1 MRTQDGPLLERR
13 VSTMG
18 PTPVVERQM
27 VRTPEGARIVAL
39 SSHAPGAEQRGVVI
53 LPPGYERRIHHYA
66 VLSDVLVR
74 HGYRTIR
81 FDLTN
86 HLGLSDGEVAD
97 FTMSSVSTDLNAV
110 IAHARDQMRGGE
122 RLYVVAPSLAAR
134 AAFRVLSRDGAAD
147 GLVALLPV
155 VDVRY
160 TITRAAGSDVIGRW
174 QDGDLANARYTR
186 VSKSD
191 VGPRF
196 PEDAVAEDWGGL
208 DQAKRELAAVAC
220 PVVAI
225 VAEHDDWVRTGDVEA
240 AFEDDAR
247 WPRRCVVMEAS
258 SHDLASNLPVLRLM
272 LELTVSSLDS
282 LSGTSR
288 EVRVP
293 DFNEFVELMTRE
305 RRWAHG
311 SYEKLIASP
320 QAESGATEVSTV
332 G

>member
-1 MRTQDGPLLERR
+1 
-13 VSTMG
+13 MG
-18 PTPVVERQM
+18 SAPVFECQT
-27 VRTPEGARIVAL
+27 VRTPEGARILAL
-39 SSHAPGAEQRGVVI
+39 SSYIPAAEQRGVVV

-74 HGYRTIR
+74 HGYRTVR

-86 HLGLSDGEVAD
+86 HVGLSDGEVAD
-97 FTMSSVSTDLNAV
+97 FTMSSVSTDLSAV
-110 IAHARDQMRGGE
+110 IGHARDRAREE

-134 AAFRVLSRDGAAD
+134 AAFRALSRDCAAD

-174 QDGDLANARYTR
+174 KAGDLAHARYAR

-208 DQAKRELAAVAC
+208 DQGKRELAAVAC
-220 PVVAI
+220 PVLAI
-225 VAEHDDWVRTGDVEA
+225 VAEQDDWVRTGDVEDI
-240 AFEDDAR
+240 FEDEAR

-282 LSGTSR
+282 LSGPSR
-288 EVRVP
+288 EVQVP
-293 DFNEFVELMTRE
+293 DFNEFVELVTRE

-311 SYEKLIASP
+311 SYEELAASP
-320 QAESGATEVSTV
+320 GDERAANEVGTV